1 MDFDR
6 KPADALGLFQAGS
19 SYPDALLLGSIFFHR
34 NEPQPFCPVMHSLK
48 GQGSFII
55 SLLVLVL
62 FVNKIL
68 YNLS

>member
-6 KPADALGLFQAGS
+6 KPARCFLGCFRQGLHIEMLFYLVA
-19 SYPDALLLGSIFFHR
+19 FFHR

-48 GQGSFII
+48 GQGSFVI

-62 FVNKIL
+62 FVNRIL